1 MSSSLVKIP
10 TTNYIKLY
18 WRGIQQGKYVVSKK
32 VEKTVEYLVK
42 LQDASPSKWRFNP
55 RLANRPIWFIEHFC
69 RQSKGRMG
77 EPIKLDLWQKVI
89 IQAIFGFVDSK
100 GIRKHQEVLVK
111 IGRKNGKSTLAA
123 AISLYMLIGDKEGG
137 PEIDCV
143 STKKDAAKIIFTEA
157 RNMVAQSPYLSKYVR
172 KRKSDMYCAM
182 NFGVFQPLS
191 SDSNTLDGLNPSMVN
206 NDEIHAW
213 KDRNLYDVMKQAV
226 TARRQ
231 PLIFNI
237 TTEGFVREGIL
248 DDLNDYAEDILN
260 NVIRDD
266 RFISFIYELDS
277 EDEWVKEECWP
288 KANPGLGTIKDPEQL
303 RANVERAKS
312 DKSFRPSVLTKDF
325 NLKNIQAIAW
335 LTWEELNNE
344 ETFDMED
351 VRDTYAI
358 GGCDLSATIDLTC
371 ATLIIAKRG
380 EPDKLY
386 VLQHYFLPEER
397 IKKLDETTSKEAPYR
412 KWEKRGLM
420 TICPGS
426 MVNYSQVTEWFKQ
439 MRDEYD
445 ITMYKCGYDRAL
457 AGYWQEEMKAE
468 FNESA
473 MEKVAQGPFTWTQP
487 MKELGARLAD
497 KELNYNN
504 NPMLKWCLSNTSV
517 KKTGTLDCIQPIKS
531 RKNRRIDGMVS
542 LLNAYTIFV
551 KYKDEY
557 LNLVG

>member
-1 MSSSLVKIP
+1 MSSSVVKIP
-10 TTNYIKLY
+10 TTNYIKIY
-18 WRGIQQGKYVVSKK
+18 WNRIQSGKQVVGKK
-32 VEKTVEYLVK
+32 IYKTVEYLVK

-77 EPIKLDLWQKVI
+77 EPVKLDTWEKVI

-157 RNMVAQSPYLSKYVR
+157 RNMVAQSPYLSKYIR
-172 KRKSDMYCAM
+172 KRKTDMYCDM

-191 SDSNTLDGLNPSMVN
+191 SDSNTLDGLNPSHVN

-237 TTEGFVREGIL
+237 TTEGFIREGIL
-248 DDLNDYAEDILN
+248 DDLNDYAEDVLN
-260 NVIRDD
+260 GTAKDE
-266 RFISFIYELDS
+266 RFLSFIFELDS
-277 EDEWVKEECWP
+277 PDEWDKEECWP
-288 KANPGLGTIKDPEQL
+288 KANPGLGTIKSIDQL
-303 RANVERAKS
+303 RANVERAKT
-312 DKSFRPSVLTKDF
+312 DKNFRPTVLTKDF
-325 NLKNIQAIAW
+325 NIKNIQASAW

-344 ETFDMED
+344 STFDMEE

-358 GGCDLSATIDLTC
+358 GGCDLSATTDLTC
-371 ATLIIAKRG
+371 ATLIIKKRG
-380 EPDKLY
+380 CDDIF

-397 IKKLDETTSKEAPYR
+397 IKRLDETTSKEAPYR
-412 KWEKRGLM
+412 KWAERGLM
-420 TICPGS
+420 TICEGS
-426 MVNYSQVTEWFKQ
+426 MVNYSQVTGWFKQ
-439 MRDEYD
+439 MRDEYQ
-445 ITMYKCGYDRAL
+445 ITMWKCGYDRAL
-457 AGYWQEEMKAE
+457 AGYWVEEMSGE
-468 FNESA
+468 FNAST
-473 MEKVAQGPFTWTQP
+473 MEKVAQGPFTWTAP
-487 MKELGARLAD
+487 MKELGAKLAD
-497 KELNYNN
+497 KEINYNN
-504 NPMLKWCLSNTSV
+504 NPMLKWCLTNTAV
-517 KKTGTLDCIQPIKS
+517 KTTGTLDVIQPIKL
-531 RKNRRIDGMVS
+531 RQNRRIDGMVS

-551 KYKDEY
+551 KYKEDFT
-557 LNLVG
+557 NLVG